1 MDTKTKSEKLVFNA
15 KIISGGR
22 IAIPKTERLILD
34 LDEGDYVTI
43 EIKKLKK
50 PQEAVATA

>member
-1 MDTKTKSEKLVFNA
+1 MNTTTESEKLVFNA

-22 IAIPKTERLILD
+22 IAIPKNERLLLD

-43 EIKKLKK
+43 EIKKIKK
-50 PQEAVATA
+50 QEAVACP